1 MLEKPT
7 FQILILTGKSG
18 QDEPPRKMSNAKYSL
33 SLLLLI
39 DIIIIIITIV
49 INIKA
54 IINFYSNGNSPLST
68 LPLFILCQLAYG
80 RWVLTFEVW
89 PPFVILPPTKSI
101 PQVIA
106 RGRTRLKVIKFVCRE
121 ERFKRKLIEI
131 SVVHELVE
139 RETLSSLV
147 LSSLSGVTNY
157 DFITTYCINLFCTRN
172 VLKRK

>member
-1 MLEKPT
+1 M
-7 FQILILTGKSG
+7 
-18 QDEPPRKMSNAKYSL
+18 
-33 SLLLLI
+33 LLLI
-39 DIIIIIITIV
+39 SIRMGTLP
-49 INIKA
+49 
-54 IINFYSNGNSPLST
+54 FLLSP

-106 RGRTRLKVIKFVCRE
+106 RGRTRLKGMKFVCRE
-121 ERFKRKLIEI
+121 ERFKRKLTEI

-157 DFITTYCINLFCTRN
+157 DFIATYCINLFCTRN
-172 VLKRK
+172 VLKRKLYISQEMVFNLAPNSHVLLIRNIW